1 MIDRK
6 ALLADLQKQV
16 RTLEKDLRDQV
27 ETASEIVRTDGT
39 GHPGSGADHRGAD
52 HGGAVGGGARHV
64 GGGSD
69 GGRTARKV
77 RDRLDAEYRLAFRLG
92 RTAATWAA
100 WRDERVTQAAAA
112 WVLGTVFVR
121 FCEDN
126 GLLTAPYLAG
136 PAPERM
142 VLAEEA
148 QEEFFRVNPAETD
161 RGWLLAAFAE
171 IAGSQAGALLFD
183 RRHNPLYQ
191 IPISHDAAKELI
203 GFWRRRGEDGVL
215 VHSLASEDWDTRFL
229 GDLYQDL
236 SEAARKTYALL
247 QTPEFVEEFILDYT
261 LTPAIAEFGHDGLRM
276 IDPTCGS
283 GHFVL
288 GAFHRLLDE
297 WTRRAPMR
305 DRRELVRLALTSVHG
320 VDLNPFAIAVA
331 RFRLLIAALRAS
343 GFTTL
348 AEARNYEFPLN
359 LAIGD
364 SLIKARQLALP
375 TMESDAAILHG
386 VSEQGRLF
394 AAANEQ
400 GDLFSQTYEEE
411 AADLPRDELAGFA
424 YATEDVQNFPGILRP
439 GSYHVVVGN
448 PPYITVK
455 DKKLN
460 ELYRELYKA
469 CAGQYALSVPFAQRF
484 FELAMSAENDG
495 RGAGYTGQITAN
507 SFMKREFG
515 RKLIEEFF
523 AHQVELTHVIDT
535 SGAYI
540 PGHGTP
546 TVILFGRSRRRK
558 RSETIHMVMGISGEP
573 GPPPIPAEGRVWQAI
588 ITQIGNPKSE
598 SKWLS
603 TTDTNRKDLARYPWN
618 LGGGGAVEL
627 QELIESAGRRKISDV
642 ATSVGRSTATGE
654 DELYFLRD
662 EATAR
667 RLGESDYVRD
677 LVVGDTVRDFVIFDV
692 VKVRNPY
699 LDSANRIS
707 IPASHPLSTRS
718 LWPARTLLARRVIFG
733 KSMHDQ
739 GRPWTS
745 HLENYSSKLT
755 TPHGITFAFVSTHNH
770 FIFDRLGR
778 LFNRTAPVIKLP
790 TKASDA
796 EHFELLGVLNS
807 STACFWLKQV
817 SQSKG
822 NGGIGG
828 GISDEPWEHR
838 YEFTGTKLNDFP
850 IPTKLPLESGRKLDA
865 LAQRLS
871 SVKPSSTAAE
881 DAPSRERLKL
891 AQAAWHSTRAQ
902 MIASQEELDWEV
914 YSLYGLLDDEMTA
927 PAEVVPELKLGERAF
942 EIVLARKVA
951 RGEAETQWFVRHGST
966 PITELPEHWSAEY
979 KAVVE
984 KRIALIETDR
994 NIGLIER
1001 PECKR
1006 RWATEGWDSLQAKAL
1021 RNWLLDRCEARELW
1035 FHYLDGMEQPRMLST
1050 AQLADLLRP
1059 DEDFVSVAELYAP
1072 GKDLEKVVA
1081 ELVADEHVP
1090 YLSQLRYKD
1099 SGLGKRADWE
1109 DVWDRQ
1115 RREDAAQA
1123 VADAARQAAEEQRK
1137 VIDEIE
1143 KAERER
1149 TADEGAGELAEREA
1163 GGAASEAERE
1173 RAAATNMAEQE
1184 QAINTAER
1192 EQAAAE
1198 WARLKAEQA
1207 RAEAEVKRIRDA
1219 IPVPPK
1225 YGSGDFLKVSYW
1237 RNRGKLDVPKER
1249 FISYPHAGRD
1259 GDPALLLGWA
1269 GWDHKEQ
1276 AQALA
1281 TVIVDREQNHGWD
1294 ADRLTPLLAGLR
1306 EILPWVRQWHD
1317 EFDYV
1322 YGAGPAD
1329 IYEGFLTQ
1337 TRDRLHL
1344 GDDDLTTWRPPKTTR
1359 PRKQP

>member
-16 RTLEKDLRDQV
+16 RELEKDLRDQV
-27 ETASEIVRTDGT
+27 ETASEIVGTGDGT
-39 GHPGSGADHRGAD
+39 
-52 HGGAVGGGARHV
+52 AR
-64 GGGSD
+64 
-69 GGRTARKV
+69 RV

-92 RTAATWAA
+92 RTAATWTA

-126 GLLTAPYLAG
+126 GLLTSPYLAG
-136 PAPERM
+136 PSPERM

-171 IAGSQAGALLFD
+171 IADSQAGALLFD

-215 VHSLASEDWDTRFL
+215 VHSFAVEDWDTRFL

-261 LTPAIAEFGHDGLRM
+261 LTPAIAEFGHDEIRM

-297 WTRRAPMR
+297 WTRHAPMR
-305 DRRELVRLALTSVHG
+305 DRRELVRLALKAVHG

-331 RFRLLIAALRAS
+331 RFRLFIAALRAS

-394 AAANEQ
+394 AATNEQ

-411 AADLPRDELAGFA
+411 VADLPRDELADFA

-460 ELYRELYKA
+460 ELYRDLYKA

-484 FELAMSAENDG
+484 FELALSAENDG
-495 RGAGYTGQITAN
+495 RGAGYVGQITAN

-523 AHQVELTHVIDT
+523 AHQAELTHVIDT

-546 TVILFGRSRRRK
+546 TVILFGRSRRWK

-573 GPPPIPAEGRVWQAI
+573 GPPPIPAEGKVWQAI

-603 TTDTNRKDLARYPWN
+603 TTDANRKDLAQYPWN

-627 QELIESAGRRKISDV
+627 QELIESASRRKISDV

-654 DELYFLRD
+654 DEIYFLRD

-667 RLGESDYVRD
+667 RLRESDYVRD
-677 LVVGDTVRDFVIFDV
+677 LVVGDTVRDFVIFDA

-699 LDSANRIS
+699 LDSANKVS
-707 IPASHPLSTRS
+707 VPPSHPLSTRS
-718 LWPARTLLARRVIFG
+718 LWPARTLLSRRVIFG

-755 TPHGITFAFVSTHNH
+755 TPYGITFAFVSTHNH
-770 FIFDRLGR
+770 FAFDRLGR

-790 TKASDA
+790 TKASD
-796 EHFELLGVLNS
+796 EEYFELLGVLNS
-807 STACFWLKQV
+807 STACFWLKQI
-817 SQSKG
+817 SQPKG
-822 NGGIGG
+822 GSGIGRG
-828 GISDEPWEHR
+828 VQDEAWESR
-838 YEFTGTKLNDFP
+838 FEFTGTKLEEFP
-850 IPTKLPLESGRKLDA
+850 IPPMPPVEHGRGLDV
-865 LAQRLS
+865 LAQQLS
-871 SVKPSSTAAE
+871 SVSPEKVVTKTPT
-881 DAPSRERLKL
+881 REQLKL
-891 AQAAWHSTRAQ
+891 AREEWHSIRAQ
-902 MIASQEELDWEV
+902 MIASQEELDWKV

-942 EIVLARKVA
+942 EIVLARKMA

-984 KRIALIETDR
+984 KRIALIETYR

-1059 DEDFVSVAELYAP
+1059 DVDFVSVAELYAP

-1090 YLSQLRYKD
+1090 YLAQLRYKD
-1099 SGLGKRADWE
+1099 SGLSKRADWE

-1143 KAERER
+1143 K
-1149 TADEGAGELAEREA
+1149 T
-1163 GGAASEAERE
+1163 ERE
-1173 RAAATNMAEQE
+1173 RAADERAGEG
-1184 QAINTAER
+1184 AER
-1192 EQAAAE
+1192 EASGVASETERERATAE

-1249 FISYPHAGRD
+1249 FISYPHACRD
-1259 GDPALLLGWA
+1259 DDLVLGWA

-1281 TVIVDREQNHGWD
+1281 TVIVDREQNHGWG

-1306 EILPWVRQWHD
+1306 EVLPWVRQWHD

-1322 YGAGPAD
+1322 YGASPAD

>member
-1 MIDRK
+1 VIDRK

-16 RTLEKDLRDQV
+16 KKLEKDLRDQV
-27 ETASEIVRTDGT
+27 ETASEIVGAGDGT
-39 GHPGSGADHRGAD
+39 
-52 HGGAVGGGARHV
+52 AR
-64 GGGSD
+64 
-69 GGRTARKV
+69 RV

-126 GLLTAPYLAG
+126 GLLTSPYLAG
-136 PAPERM
+136 PSPERM

-171 IAGSQAGALLFD
+171 IADSQAGALLFD

-215 VHSLASEDWDTRFL
+215 VHSLATDDWDTRFL

-247 QTPEFVEEFILDYT
+247 QTPPFVEDFILDQT
-261 LTPAIAEFGHDGLRM
+261 LTHAITEFGHQELRM

-297 WTRRAPMR
+297 WTRNAPMR
-305 DRRELVRLALTSVHG
+305 DQRELVRLALISVHG

-331 RFRLLIAALRAS
+331 RFRLFIAALQAS
-343 GFTTL
+343 GFRTL
-348 AEARNYEFPLN
+348 NEAKGYEFPLN

-364 SLIKARQLALP
+364 SLIKARQLAIPGL
-375 TMESDAAILHG
+375 EFEAEILR
-386 VSEQGRLF
+386 EAEKQGELF
-394 AAANEQ
+394 AAPHDRDNL
-400 GDLFSQTYEEE
+400 LFKSLKKSGPAT
-411 AADLPRDELAGFA
+411 RDELAEFS
-424 YATEDVQNFPGILRP
+424 YATEDIHQFPDILKP

-460 ELYRELYKA
+460 ELYRTLYNA
-469 CAGQYALSVPFAQRF
+469 CSGAYALSVPFAQRF
-484 FELAMSAENDG
+484 FELAKHADSESDG
-495 RGAGYTGQITAN
+495 RGAGYVGQITSN

-515 RKLIEEFF
+515 KPLIQEFY
-523 AHQVELTHVIDT
+523 AKEVELTHIIDT

-540 PGHGTP
+540 PGHATP
-546 TVILFGRSRRRK
+546 TVIIIGRNKKWQRRQ
-558 RSETIHMVMGISGEP
+558 TIRAVMGIRGEP
-573 GPPPIPAEGRVWQAI
+573 HASEDLLLGGVVWRAIVAQADRP
-588 ITQIGNPKSE
+588 GSE
-598 SKWLS
+598 SEWVS
-603 TTDTNRKDLARYPWN
+603 TTETERENFATHPWN
-618 LGGGGAVEL
+618 LTGGGAVDLYALME
-627 QELIESAGRRKISDV
+627 R
-642 ATSVGRSTATGE
+642 TATIRLGTLAEIGASAVTRDNDVFIVGKGTLRRARIPDKYCRPLLDGE
-654 DELYFLRD
+654 NLRD
-662 EATAR
+662 WSFRTE
-667 RLGESDYVRD
+667 E
-677 LVVGDTVRDFVIFDV
+677 VG
-692 VKVRNPY
+692 
-699 LDSANRIS
+699 
-707 IPASHPLSTRS
+707 
-718 LWPARTLLARRVIFG
+718 LWPYKLETLQPTSTGDIIRFLWSYRKQLQNRTAFG
-733 KSMHDQ
+733 KTQ
-739 GRPWTS
+739 IERGLPWTA
-745 HLENYSSKLT
+745 YSMFFYKRFGGRTIAFS
-755 TPHGITFAFVSTHNH
+755 FVSTHNH
-770 FIFDRLGR
+770 FILDRNDR
-778 LFNRTAPVIKLP
+778 VFNRTAPIIKFP
-790 TKASDA
+790 TNTPEFKYL
-796 EHFELLGVLNS
+796 ELIGLLNS
-807 STACFWLKQV
+807 SSACFLLKQV

-822 NGGIGG
+822 NGGVGG
-828 GISDEPWEHR
+828 GISDELWEHR
-838 YEFTGTKLNDFP
+838 YEFTGTKLESFP
-850 IPTKLPLESGRKLDA
+850 LPDRFPLELGRQIDELSQKLFS
-865 LAQRLS
+865 LTS
-871 SVKPSSTAAE
+871 TSVTMRSVPTRGQLKSA
-881 DAPSRERLKL
+881 REE
-891 AQAAWHSTRAQ
+891 WYSIRAR
-902 MIASQEELDWEV
+902 MIALQEELDWEV

-927 PAEVVPELKLGERAF
+927 PAEAVPELKLGERAF
-942 EIVLARKVA
+942 EIVLARKMA

-984 KRIALIETDR
+984 KRISLIETDR

-1050 AQLADLLRP
+1050 GQLADLLRP

-1090 YLSQLRYKD
+1090 YLAQLRYKD
-1099 SGLGKRADWE
+1099 SGLSKRADWE

-1137 VIDEIE
+1137 AIDEIE
-1143 KAERER
+1143 KTERER
-1149 TADEGAGELAEREA
+1149 TADEGASEGAEHEA
-1163 GGAASEAERE
+1163 SGAASEAERE
-1173 RAAATNMAEQE
+1173 
-1184 QAINTAER
+1184 
-1192 EQAAAE
+1192 QAAAK
-1198 WARLKAEQA
+1198 WARLKDEQV

-1259 GDPALLLGWA
+1259 GDPALVLGWA

-1306 EILPWVRQWHD
+1306 EVLPWVRQWHD

-1322 YGAGPAD
+1322 YGASPAD

-1344 GDDDLTTWRPPKTTR
+1344 GDDDLTTWRPRKTTR
-1359 PRKQP
+1359 LRKQP

>member
-16 RTLEKDLRDQV
+16 RALEKDLRDQV
-27 ETASEIVRTDGT
+27 ETASEIVGTGDGT
-39 GHPGSGADHRGAD
+39 
-52 HGGAVGGGARHV
+52 AR
-64 GGGSD
+64 
-69 GGRTARKV
+69 RV

-126 GLLTAPYLAG
+126 GLLTSPYLAG
-136 PAPERM
+136 PSPERM

-171 IAGSQAGALLFD
+171 IADSQAGALLFD

-215 VHSLASEDWDTRFL
+215 VHSLATEDWDTRFL

-261 LTPAIAEFGHDGLRM
+261 LTPAIAEFGHDEIRM

-297 WTRRAPMR
+297 WTRHAPMR
-305 DRRELVRLALTSVHG
+305 DRRELVRLALKAVHG

-331 RFRLLIAALRAS
+331 RFRLFIAALRAS

-348 AEARNYEFPLN
+348 AEARSYEFPLN

-411 AADLPRDELAGFA
+411 VADLPRDELAEFA
-424 YATEDVQNFPGILRP
+424 YATEDVHEFPGILRE

-448 PPYITVK
+448 PPYITVG
-455 DKKLN
+455 DKKLSK
-460 ELYRELYKA
+460 LYKDLYDT
-469 CAGQYALSVPFAQRF
+469 CSGEYSLSIPFMQRF
-484 FELAMSAENDG
+484 FDLAQRQGPDG
-495 RGAGYTGQITAN
+495 RSAGYAGQITAN

-515 RKLIEEFF
+515 ERLAKDFLPDR
-523 AHQVELTHVIDT
+523 VELTHVIDT
-535 SGAYI
+535 SGSYI

-546 TVILFGRSRRRK
+546 TVIIVGRRASKSRRSTV
-558 RSETIHMVMGISGEP
+558 RSVRSVNGEP
-573 GPPPIPAEGRVWQAI
+573 GAPEVASKGLVWRAI
-588 ITQIGNPKSE
+588 VDQIEEPGSSSE
-598 SKWLS
+598 WVSVG
-603 TTDTNRKDLARYPWN
+603 DLDKKRYFRRFPWI
-618 LGGGGAVEL
+618 LQDGGL
-627 QELIESAGRRKISDV
+627 ELIELLESASRKRLGKLV
-642 ATSVGRSTATGE
+642 ARIGFFGDTHA
-654 DELYFLRD
+654 D
-662 EATAR
+662 EAFSLPKRITNIAAEEEFMAIR
-667 RLGESDYVRD
+667 TSRGDDVRD
-677 LVVGDTVRDFVIFDV
+677 WVINDHEYIIFPYDDQKELISSKDF
-692 VKVRNPY
+692 
-699 LDSANRIS
+699 
-707 IPASHPLSTRS
+707 PAQLNYR
-718 LWPARTLLARRVIFG
+718 LWPYRAVLEGRTIGSGSTYQKKG
-733 KSMHDQ
+733 KAWWSWHQLPKDSDTHEWSLPFAWVVTNNQ
-739 GRPWTS
+739 WT
-745 HLENYSSKLT
+745 LDRT
-755 TPHGITFAFVSTHNH
+755 GQAFYRSV
-770 FIFDRLGR
+770 
-778 LFNRTAPVIKLP
+778 PVIKLSK
-790 TKASDA
+790 KATEE
-796 EHFELLGVLNS
+796 EHVELLAILNS
-807 STACFWLKQV
+807 STTCFWLKQV
-817 SQSKG
+817 SQPKG
-822 NGGIGG
+822 GSGIGRG
-828 GISDEPWEHR
+828 VQDEAWENR
-838 YEFTGTKLNDFP
+838 FEFTGTKLEEFP
-850 IPTKLPLESGRKLDA
+850 IPPIPPVEHGRLLDV
-865 LAQRLS
+865 LAQQLS
-871 SVKPSSTAAE
+871 SVSPDKVAAKT
-881 DAPSRERLKL
+881 PTRERLRL
-891 AQAAWHSTRAQ
+891 ARDEWHSIRAQ
-902 MIASQEELDWEV
+902 MIASQEELDWKV
-914 YSLYGLLDDEMTA
+914 YSLYGLLDDEMAA
-927 PAEVVPELKLGERAF
+927 PAEVVPKLKLGERAF
-942 EIVLARKVA
+942 EIVLARKMA

-1059 DEDFVSVAELYAP
+1059 DVDFVSVAELYAP

-1099 SGLGKRADWE
+1099 SGLSKRADWE

-1123 VADAARQAAEEQRK
+1123 VADTARQAAEEQHK

-1143 KAERER
+1143 K
-1149 TADEGAGELAEREA
+1149 T
-1163 GGAASEAERE
+1163 ERE
-1173 RAAATNMAEQE
+1173 RAADERAGEG
-1184 QAINTAER
+1184 AER
-1192 EQAAAE
+1192 EASGVASETERERAAAE

-1259 GDPALLLGWA
+1259 DDLVLGWA

-1281 TVIVDREQNHGWD
+1281 TVIVDREQNHGWG

-1306 EILPWVRQWHD
+1306 EVLPWVRQWHD

-1322 YGAGPAD
+1322 YGASPAD